1 MKVKK
6 VATLLM
12 AVVMTMSVMAGCGSD
27 PAPSSSG
34 NDSQGGQEESSK
46 EGADAGEENN
56 EGNGGAAAGDSIT
69 FPLAETMEFTCFSG
83 LNGENALENTLTM
96 QVMMEDANIHVSFD
110 NVLTSEM
117 TEKRNLILASGEYPE
132 LFIKAGFG
140 IGDLTKYGGQGI
152 LIPLEDLIRQYAPNL
167 TAVLDERDAWQYMTS
182 ADGHIYSLPEI
193 GRQEGAITTYWL
205 NKRWMDN
212 LGLKEPTSFDE
223 LYDVLKAF
231 KEQDANGNGDPDD
244 EIPWF
249 ANAGVTVF
257 NILAYEDYAYDQGTR
272 CAVIDGNLTYIPTD
286 DRFKNFIEFV
296 TKCYADGLLNQ
307 DCFTVA
313 HDQQGAIGQTGDVLG
328 SFFDAG
334 AFLTVG
340 RDNDDDYIALTPFQ
354 KGSYPLNTGITP
366 GTLAITDKCENPEV
380 VIAWFDRLY
389 SQEGGMLA
397 WLGVEGKTYQIND
410 EGDWE
415 WILDGDYGS
424 EIADVRASATMQGAI
439 NHPSII
445 PDFWYSN
452 MSAAIDP
459 DEVYLN
465 GERLKIAEGGKV
477 PLPMMR
483 YEEADNA
490 ELATLKTDI
499 DSYITTY
506 VAQVATGE
514 GGMTLE
520 GSWDEYIETMKAMNV
535 DRMIEIYQKTYD
547 AGK

>member
-1 MKVKK
+1 MKSKK
-6 VATLLM
+6 IVALLM
-12 AVVMTMSVMAGCGSD
+12 TAAMSISVMAGCGSE
-27 PAPSSSG
+27 PAPSGSG
-34 NDSQGGQEESSK
+34 SDSQAESKEESKEESKTESGTESEAEESS
-46 EGADAGEENN
+46 EGEGQASGE
-56 EGNGGAAAGDSIT
+56 AIT
-69 FPLAETMEFTCFSG
+69 FPLAETMEFTAFCALKG
-83 LNGENALENTLTM
+83 DHALEDSLTM
-96 QVMMEDANIHVSFD
+96 QVLMEDANIHISFD
-110 NVLTSEM
+110 NVLVSELI
-117 TEKRNLILASGEYPE
+117 EKRNLILASGEYPE
-132 LFIKAGFG
+132 LM
-140 IGDLTKYGGQGI
+140 
-152 LIPLEDLIRQYAPNL
+152 IPLEDLIHEYAPNL
-167 TAVLDERDAWQYMTS
+167 TAVLDERNAWQYLTS

-212 LGLKEPTSFDE
+212 LGLKEPTSYDE
-223 LYDVLKAF
+223 LYEVLKAF

-286 DRFKNFIEFV
+286 DRFKDFIKFV
-296 TKCYADGLLNQ
+296 SKCYADGLLNK
-307 DCFTVA
+307 DCFTIA
-313 HDQQGAIGQTGDVLG
+313 HEQQGAMGQTGDVLG

-354 KGSYPLNTGITP
+354 KGTYPLNTGITP
-366 GTLAITDKCENPEV
+366 GTLVITDKCENPEV
-380 VIAWFDRLY
+380 VIACFDRLY

-397 WLGVEGKTYQIND
+397 WLGVEGKTYQMN
-410 EGDWE
+410 EAGDWE
-415 WILDGDYGS
+415 WITGGEYGDEVG
-424 EIADVRASATMQGAI
+424 DVRASATMQGGV

-452 MSAAIDP
+452 MSAEIDP

-465 GERLKIAEGGKV
+465 GERAKIADGGAV

-506 VAQVATGE
+506 VAQVVTGE

-520 GSWDEYIETMKAMNV
+520 NSWDEYIETMKAMNV

-547 AGK
+547 AAK